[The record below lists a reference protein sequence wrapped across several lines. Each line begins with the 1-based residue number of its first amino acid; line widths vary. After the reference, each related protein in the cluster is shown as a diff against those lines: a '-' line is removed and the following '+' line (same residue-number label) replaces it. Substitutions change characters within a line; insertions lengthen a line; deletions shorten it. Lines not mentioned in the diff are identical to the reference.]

1 MFFIKSKEKQLKM
14 IWEVQK
20 NDKKSYLI
28 GTAHYFPYSFRSSLL
43 RLIKN
48 AGTVIFEGPLDQE
61 NMAKVQAAGKT
72 GQNNAPLFEELDQQ
86 TIADISQALYPG
98 CRRRNPYFLYNF
110 RTCEVENP
118 AYEMIRG
125 MKFWLAFFT
134 IWFYFLE
141 KNGWKYSVD
150 LEAYKLARELG
161 KKIVFLETID
171 EQIEV
176 LESLSRER
184 IINFLKQVN
193 HWSSYVKNYVKTY
206 LAGDLE
212 NLKFIARGFPN
223 RTPAVI
229 DRRDQIFY
237 ERMVA
242 YLEDG
247 GVVACVGA
255 PHIRGISELLLS
267 DGYQIRMSSK

>member
-1 MFFIKSKEKQLKM
+1 M
-14 IWEVQK
+14 IWEVKK

-28 GTAHYFPYSFRSSLL
+28 GTAHYFPYSFRSSLF
-43 RLIKN
+43 RFIKN
-48 AGTVIFEGPLDQE
+48 AATVIFEGPLDQE

-72 GQNNAPLFEELDQQ
+72 EQSRAHLFEALDQR
-86 TIADISQALYPG
+86 TISDISQVLFPL

-110 RTCEVENP
+110 RTREVENP
-118 AYEMIRG
+118 VYDMIKG
-125 MKFWLAFFT
+125 MKSWLAFFT
-134 IWFYFLE
+134 IWFSFLE

-150 LEAYKLARELG
+150 LEAFTLAGELG
-161 KKIVFLETID
+161 KKIVFLETIE

-176 LESLSRER
+176 LETLSSER

-193 HWSSYVKNYVKTY
+193 HWSIYVKNYVKTY

-223 RTPAVI
+223 RSPAVI
-229 DRRDQIFY
+229 ERRDQIFY
-237 ERMVA
+237 ERMA
-242 YLEDG
+242 THLEEG
-247 GVVACVGA
+247 GVVVCVGA

-267 DGYQIRMSSK
+267 NGYQIRNQLNEGSKKKIF